1 VEGVVMGKKKKRP
14 AKRGKA
20 SRKKT
25 ARRKADESRRDRR
38 LVDFAIVAMLLLAAY
53 FAVFGGEYS
62 IFDVRRLQKIEA
74 ASSAE
79 VAVRQAAIDS
89 LQALANHIESDP
101 VEIERVARE
110 NYGMIRD
117 GEILYRFREVKADSV
132 AADSA
137 ISQGGD

>member
-1 VEGVVMGKKKKRP
+1 MGKKKKRP

-53 FAVFGGEYS
+53 FAVFGGESS
-62 IFDVRRLQKIEA
+62 IFDVRRLQKTEA
-74 ASSAE
+74 ASSASL
-79 VAVRQAAIDS
+79 AVRQAAIDS

-117 GEILYRFREVKADSV
+117 GEILYRFREASRDTAQAPDTSGL
-132 AADSA
+132 DP
-137 ISQGGD
+137 GGS